1 MGLSPFFCHNGEALT
16 TPPPAHCGIPPYQLD
31 TKAIGEKHFKPNFY
45 QHILKINISG
55 LPEKHSSERFLIN
68 TNNKFMAT

>member
-31 TKAIGEKHFKPNFY
+31 AKAIGEYLNFMKNIISREL
-45 QHILKINISG
+45 QIIN
-55 LPEKHSSERFLIN
+55 
-68 TNNKFMAT
+68 